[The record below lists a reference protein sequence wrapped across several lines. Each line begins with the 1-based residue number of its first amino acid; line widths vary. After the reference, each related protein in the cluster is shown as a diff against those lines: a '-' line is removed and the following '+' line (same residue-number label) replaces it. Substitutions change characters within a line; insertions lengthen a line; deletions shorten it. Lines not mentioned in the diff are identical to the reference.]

1 MKEKDEQN
9 LGVRQS
15 FYCLKVK
22 KSRNILVLTGWWVGV
37 RPKRNY
43 FFIFFRPFP
52 YMETIE
58 LQPIHSQLGM
68 TN

>member
-43 FFIFFRPFP
+43 FFIFLDPFP
-52 YMETIE
+52 IR
-58 LQPIHSQLGM
+58 LKC
-68 TN
+68 

>member
-22 KSRNILVLTGWWVGV
+22 KSRNILVLTGGWVGV
-37 RPKRNY
+37 RPKLNSFS
-43 FFIFFRPFP
+43 FFS
-52 YMETIE
+52 T
-58 LQPIHSQLGM
+58 LSLLG
-68 TN
+68 